1 MRIQQKVTS
10 YKKICK
16 WKTGL
21 ISQANR
27 SKVAY
32 LSADLNVGP
41 FKGQFPLVYW
51 ILQNITKLF
60 KWYDWLICWLFFGLH
75 SDTLWY
81 NTKDDLRWIFFVYMF
96 FKTNFIWILLRYIKF
111 HIQVEI
117 GLYVMPS
124 TSDSFNRPSMRLQF
138 SPTFIQIEFGSSV

>member
-27 SKVAY
+27 SKVVY

-41 FKGQFPLVYW
+41 FKGQFPLVY
-51 ILQNITKLF
+51 
-60 KWYDWLICWLFFGLH
+60 
-75 SDTLWY
+75 
-81 NTKDDLRWIFFVYMF
+81 
-96 FKTNFIWILLRYIKF
+96 
-111 HIQVEI
+111 
-117 GLYVMPS
+117 
-124 TSDSFNRPSMRLQF
+124 
-138 SPTFIQIEFGSSV
+138 